1 MKNNTLLLSLY
12 EKFAVIM
19 IVIIINTN
27 GMHRDEDC
35 QVSVCEGL
43 WRKQEWP
50 EAIC

>member
-1 MKNNTLLLSLY
+1 
-12 EKFAVIM
+12 M
-19 IVIIINTN
+19 IVIIIINTN

-35 QVSVCEGL
+35 QVLVCEGL